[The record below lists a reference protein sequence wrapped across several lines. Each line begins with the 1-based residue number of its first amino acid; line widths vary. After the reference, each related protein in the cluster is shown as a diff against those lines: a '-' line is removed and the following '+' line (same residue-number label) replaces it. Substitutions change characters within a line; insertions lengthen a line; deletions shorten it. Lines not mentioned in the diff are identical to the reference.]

1 MKISSNSIIINVDST
16 ILSKEEC
23 KLLENEI
30 IGGVI
35 LFDHNYE
42 NVEQTISLIDSIKSI
57 NNNILIAVDHEGGR
71 VQRFREEFTLLP
83 SFESIGNVYLDDQDL
98 ADEIAYYCG
107 YISGFE
113 LKRVGIDINFETFTI
128 ILFKLFPNNSYNFGF
143 TKWNFD
149 EITNF

>member
-42 NVEQTISLIDSIKSI
+42 HVEQTISLIDSIKSI

-83 SFESIGNVYLDDQDL
+83 VSYTHLTL
-98 ADEIAYYCG
+98 PT
-107 YISGFE
+107 
-113 LKRVGIDINFETFTI
+113 KRIV
-128 ILFKLFPNNSYNFGF
+128 
-143 TKWNFD
+143 
-149 EITNF
+149 

>member
-1 MKISSNSIIINVDST
+1 MKISSNSIIINIDST

-57 NNNILIAVDHEGGR
+57 NLISSVISNSILEGK
-71 VQRFREEFTLLP
+71 QLF
-83 SFESIGNVYLDDQDL
+83 
-98 ADEIAYYCG
+98 A
-107 YISGFE
+107 
-113 LKRVGIDINFETFTI
+113 KRS
-128 ILFKLFPNNSYNFGF
+128 KRPNSPARPKVNQSPK
-143 TKWNFD
+143 TSEQK
-149 EITNF
+149 